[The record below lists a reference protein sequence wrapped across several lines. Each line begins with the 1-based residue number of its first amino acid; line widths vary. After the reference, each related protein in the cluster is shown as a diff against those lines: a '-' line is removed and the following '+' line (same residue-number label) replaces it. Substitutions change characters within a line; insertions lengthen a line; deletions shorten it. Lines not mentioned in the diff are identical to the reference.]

1 MNVPPP
7 QLDLPVPV
15 DTTHWEETQ
24 PVSPAPGDIPVPV
37 QAPALCCVP
46 LGTMPT
52 MQAPPAHPVQRGTI
66 VPLTA
71 CLNLWRVPQATI
83 KPAVGKPAVPSVG
96 KVTNVQTRRSLRK
109 PALWESTKMV
119 GEWSPVNLVP
129 LDTMPTPQEKSPVQ
143 YVQRDPAVPILQ

>member
-1 MNVPPP
+1 M
-7 QLDLPVPV
+7 PV

-24 PVSPAPGDIPVPV
+24 PVSPAPEDIPVPV

-96 KVTNVQTRRSLRK
+96 KVGLTGAYFT
-109 PALWESTKMV
+109 
-119 GEWSPVNLVP
+119 
-129 LDTMPTPQEKSPVQ
+129 
-143 YVQRDPAVPILQ
+143 PILVLPCLPSLLFDELWMLQRAS